1 MGFSPRLTTYQG
13 SPMTRPHRVWPWVV
27 MGILLGYLSGRAQEP
42 ASPFCLA
49 PIAQHPSTEKL

>member
-1 MGFSPRLTTYQG
+1 
-13 SPMTRPHRVWPWVV
+13 MTRPHRVWPWVV